1 MKFPIH
7 VAEQRACFLRDPQP
21 GEAPMSTKSEPIR
34 REDQIP
40 ESSNNVLI
48 PVTERL
54 YQASQR
60 LGQQDWDPHAPA
72 LTLQQA
78 LNAARRA
85 SQG

>member
-1 MKFPIH
+1 VIDNQEKT
-7 VAEQRACFLRDPQP
+7 
-21 GEAPMSTKSEPIR
+21 PMGTKSEPTR

-48 PVTERL
+48 PVAERL
-54 YQASQR
+54 YQATQR

-78 LNAARRA
+78 LSAARRA
-85 SQG
+85 DQG

>member
-1 MKFPIH
+1 M
-7 VAEQRACFLRDPQP
+7 FLRDPQP

-60 LGQQDWDPHAPA
+60 LSQQDWDPHAPP
-72 LTLQQA
+72 LTLELA
-78 LNAARRA
+78 LSAARRPET
-85 SQG
+85 GLNR